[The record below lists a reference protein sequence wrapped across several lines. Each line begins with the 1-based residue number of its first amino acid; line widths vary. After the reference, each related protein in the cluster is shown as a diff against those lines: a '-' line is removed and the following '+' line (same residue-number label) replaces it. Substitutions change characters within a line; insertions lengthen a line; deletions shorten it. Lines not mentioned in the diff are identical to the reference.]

1 MRITANQVTFVRFLL
16 LPFPC
21 FLVYGD
27 FEDQILAI
35 ALFGFLGFTDYI
47 DGILA
52 RKYGSTKLGAML
64 DPLVDKI
71 FIVAIYLILCDMGMI
86 SSILVLLLLAR
97 EFAVTFLRG
106 IAMKRDLTFRT
117 SEIAKYKTTIQM
129 IGAAFILLV
138 GMFQDSP
145 EIHTVLAGITIFAFS
160 FPLIFFA
167 MGKKIGHRSIV
178 GPGFILLG
186 YLLRQVLPY
195 EICLQAYMVVITF
208 VTLFTGVSYFSE
220 CLDKLRKGFKPLT
233 PREVFFLF
241 ATSLIM
247 PSLLFYLYSHHQ
259 KIAWVYI
266 LIFSFEFIIMSMEN
280 LLKKTEGN
288 RYFLFETVKVGLQM
302 FLGLVGAFLLFLY
315 PGWAFSFTE
324 VIVYIIFALTFG
336 YAIFKIM
343 IHRNLLHG
351 V

>member
-27 FEDQILAI
+27 FKDQVLAI
-35 ALFGFLGFTDYI
+35 ALFAFLGLTDYI
-47 DGILA
+47 DGVLA

-106 IAMKRDLTFRT
+106 IAVKRDLAFRT

-138 GMFQDSP
+138 GMFKDAP
-145 EIHTVLAGITIFAFS
+145 EIHAVLAGITVFAFS
-160 FPLIFFA
+160 FPLIFFI

-186 YLLRQVLPY
+186 YLLRQALPY
-195 EICLQAYMVVITF
+195 ETCLQAYMVVITF
-208 VTLFTGVSYFSE
+208 VTLFTGVSYFAE
-220 CLDKLRKGFKPLT
+220 CLEKLRKCHKPLAL
-233 PREVFFLF
+233 REVFFLL
-241 ATSLIM
+241 ATSLVM
-247 PSLLFYLYSHHQ
+247 PSLLFYIYSHHQ
-259 KIAWVYI
+259 KMAWVYI
-266 LIFSFEFIIMSMEN
+266 LIFSFEFIIMSLEN
-280 LLKKTEGN
+280 LLNWTEEK
-288 RYFLFETVKVGLQM
+288 RYFLLKAVTVGLQM
-302 FLGLVGAFLLFLY
+302 VLGLLAAFLLFLY
-315 PGWAFSFTE
+315 PGWAFSLSE
-324 VIVYIIFALTFG
+324 IIVYIIFALTLG
-336 YAIFKIM
+336 YALFKIT
-343 IHRNLLHG
+343 IHRDLLHG